1 MNKEVLNKAN
11 LIKATLESFL
21 TTETSKEQID
31 AIAKANQALED
42 VMSSNNNLEEQLTGI
57 RKDYID
63 MVKHT
68 GFKGTAQDMIN
79 ENAEPK
85 VRTLEE
91 IAQEIISKRGK

>member
-1 MNKEVLNKAN
+1 MKTQEKVN

-31 AIAKANQALED
+31 AIAKANQALDE
-42 VMSSNNNLEEQLTGI
+42 VMASNNDLEEQLTGI

-68 GFKGTAQDMIN
+68 GFKGTSADLHN
-79 ENAEPK
+79 ENADPQ
-85 VRTLEE
+85 VRSLED
-91 IAQEIISKRGK
+91 IAREIIAKRK